1 MLESVVMRPRQLI
14 NLDTIIQKSLLFY
27 RSKKPQPTNRCVIN
41 GVSCSQRFEK
51 TFNQKMADEK
61 TAVKALSNALDETAH
76 KCAEI
81 NNVKTKIKFVNGDIK
96 KVALKLKEENKKFD
110 FIVMP
115 RPNLKESFL
124 EQTFMLSKK
133 GTFVY
138 YYDFCKVDE
147 TNLIV
152 DKIKKQAEK
161 FKKKIKIL
169 NVKPA
174 GEIAPYKIRVRVDFE
189 VLG

>member
-81 NNVKTKIKFVNGDIK
+81 NNVKFSKALGTLLFGTMAALAFANGSPSMCDSIC
-96 KVALKLKEENKKFD
+96 
-110 FIVMP
+110 P
-115 RPNLKESFL
+115 
-124 EQTFMLSKK
+124 T
-133 GTFVY
+133 
-138 YYDFCKVDE
+138 
-147 TNLIV
+147 
-152 DKIKKQAEK
+152 
-161 FKKKIKIL
+161 
-169 NVKPA
+169 
-174 GEIAPYKIRVRVDFE
+174 EIAEDYGCAHNICNPDC
-189 VLG
+189 